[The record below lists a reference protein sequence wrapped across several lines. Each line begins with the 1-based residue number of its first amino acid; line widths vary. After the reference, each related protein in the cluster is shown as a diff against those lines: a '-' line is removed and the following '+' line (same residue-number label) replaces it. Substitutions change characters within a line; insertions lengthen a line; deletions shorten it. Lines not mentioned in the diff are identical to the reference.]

1 MAVKLTRLSVFLC
14 FSLFF
19 VSVATA
25 ARVLDRGVFDSFIR
39 MMMSDG
45 AEDRQ
50 GESGAVTLRGL
61 KLEAGLKKVLINND
75 VLWLRGPV
83 LTLSPKSQ
91 DV

>member
-1 MAVKLTRLSVFLC
+1 
-14 FSLFF
+14 
-19 VSVATA
+19 
-25 ARVLDRGVFDSFIR
+25 

-75 VLWLRGPV
+75 VLWLRGPI

-91 DV
+91 DVWAVVEEMVLLIVSDVFFFFLSGGTGLIDEC

>member
-1 MAVKLTRLSVFLC
+1 
-14 FSLFF
+14 
-19 VSVATA
+19 
-25 ARVLDRGVFDSFIR
+25 

-75 VLWLRGPV
+75 VLWLRGPI

-91 DV
+91 DVWAVVEEMVLLIVADVFFFFLSGGTGLIDEC